1 MLRLAIY
8 SQEKIVHN
16 FCQNLPKI
24 AKKFHNN
31 EQGEKHGEYK

>member
-16 FCQNLPKI
+16 FYQNLPKI
-24 AKKFHNN
+24 AKKFHKN
-31 EQGEKHGEYK
+31 EQGEKHGE

>member
-1 MLRLAIY
+1 MRRLAIY

-24 AKKFHNN
+24 AKKVHNSD
-31 EQGEKHGEYK
+31 QGEKHGE